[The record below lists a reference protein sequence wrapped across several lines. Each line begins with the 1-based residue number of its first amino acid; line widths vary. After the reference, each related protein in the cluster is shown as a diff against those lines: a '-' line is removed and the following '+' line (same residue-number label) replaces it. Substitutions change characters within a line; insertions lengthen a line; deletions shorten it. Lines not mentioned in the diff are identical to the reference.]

1 MANIPGINSS
11 TTLYT
16 RLKRRGQKLFET
28 EEISNRQQVDAA
40 HRDRRRLGD
49 RRRKNIRVQLDRRN
63 SRDRRSKKT
72 VKTETKQAHDIRMGR
87 NINTTA

>member
-11 TTLYT
+11 ATLYT
-16 RLKRRGQKLFET
+16 RLKRRGQKLLET
-28 EEISNRQQVDAA
+28 EELTNQRQVDAVP
-40 HRDRRRLGD
+40 RERRHLGD

-63 SRDRRSKKT
+63 PRDRRNKKM
-72 VKTETKQAHDIRMGR
+72 VKPETKQAHDIRMGR

>member
-11 TTLYT
+11 STLYT
-16 RLKRRGQKLFET
+16 RLRRRGPKLLESEET
-28 EEISNRQQVDAA
+28 SNQRQLGAVP
-40 HRDRRRLGD
+40 RERRHPGD

-63 SRDRRSKKT
+63 PRDRRNKKMA
-72 VKTETKQAHDIRMGR
+72 KSETKQAHDIRMGR